1 MLVNEARIRQLI
13 NLIGQQHS
21 SEELKTLA
29 ADLERR
35 LLEGRARLAQ
45 LSTSRNLEGE
55 YTCRRCALRFVV
67 LTEQSF
73 REKPAT
79 VAHSC
84 PNCGAINRI
93 GQSQGRTI

>member
-13 NLIGQQHS
+13 NLIGQQHY

-45 LSTSRNLEGE
+45 LSTSRSLEGE
-55 YTCRRCALRFVV
+55 YTCRRCAQRFVV
-67 LTEQSF
+67 PAGQSF
-73 REKPAT
+73 REKSAT
-79 VAHSC
+79 VVHTC

-93 GQSQGRTI
+93 VQSQ

>member
-13 NLIGQQHS
+13 NLIGQQHY

-45 LSTSRNLEGE
+45 LSTSRSLEGE
-55 YTCRRCALRFVV
+55 YTCRRCAQRFVV
-67 LTEQSF
+67 PAGQSF
-73 REKPAT
+73 REESAT
-79 VAHSC
+79 VVHTC

-93 GQSQGRTI
+93 VQSQ

>member
-13 NLIGQQHS
+13 NLIGQQHYP
-21 SEELKTLA
+21 EELKTLA

-55 YTCRRCALRFVV
+55 CTCSRCAQRFVV
-67 LTEQSF
+67 PTEHSF

-84 PNCGAINRI
+84 PHCGAINRI
-93 GQSQGRTI
+93 GQSQ